1 MLFAVRAPFPEW
13 MPFVM
18 FGAGIS
24 IHRGSGLQVHAL
36 ARSSQSRLQAHHESS
51 HAGGVGPRKQTHQ
64 QTAMKGERRWERQAS
79 STRRWTGGS
88 GCR

>member
-1 MLFAVRAPFPEW
+1 MLFAVRAPFPEC

-36 ARSSQSRLQAHHESS
+36 ARSSQKSF
-51 HAGGVGPRKQTHQ
+51 
-64 QTAMKGERRWERQAS
+64 AS
-79 STRRWTGGS
+79 TS
-88 GCR
+88 